1 RTWPSARPGIAQAL
15 TVRSPARPVRSPEC
29 PVLPVASAAVPEAS
43 PVVPVALDV
52 VPVVPPVVR
61 VAPDVV
67 PVAVAGGSVAAAGR
81 PAAVAVVCAS
91 GGWGRS
97 GSGRGCRR
105 LVPRWAPSGWWKSK
119 ACCAPGSVQVLI
131 PGRMRGYGS
140 TEEVQRGV
148 AGAGHADGV

>member
-1 RTWPSARPGIAQAL
+1 ARPGIAQAL

-67 PVAVAGGSVAAAGR
+67 PGAVAGGSVAAAGG

-105 LVPRWAPSGWWKSK
+105 LVPCAREVAPPRENQVMWWTS
-119 ACCAPGSVQVLI
+119 AQEARIRQV
-131 PGRMRGYGS
+131 GHMHRRSRAS
-140 TEEVQRGV
+140 TARRSSLV
-148 AGAGHADGV
+148 